1 MEERHKESFRDELAD
16 RAAYCNTTCD
26 HVYVKNDSLTEKVQ
40 EIVEPI
46 YQKKIKPWQQF
57 MGVFL
62 IVCTIGGSL
71 WTGIS
76 SFQKLSDQVTTL
88 ESDRTVRDSKVDLQ
102 LQKLDTLIRLETSK
116 SNGEKVWR

>member
-1 MEERHKESFRDELAD
+1 MEKQHKEFRDELAD
-16 RAAYCNTTCD
+16 RAAYCVTTCD
-26 HVYVKNDSLTEKVQ
+26 HVYVKNEALTEKVQ

-46 YQKKIKPWQQF
+46 YQKKVKPWQQF
-57 MGVFL
+57 MAVLL

-71 WTGIS
+71 WGGIS

-102 LQKLDTLIRLETSK
+102 LQKLGTLIRLETK